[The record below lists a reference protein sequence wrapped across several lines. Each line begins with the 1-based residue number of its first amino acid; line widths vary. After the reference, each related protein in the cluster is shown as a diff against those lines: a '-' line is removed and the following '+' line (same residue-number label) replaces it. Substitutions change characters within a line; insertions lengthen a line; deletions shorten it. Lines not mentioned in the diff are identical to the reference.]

1 MIIIIKTTGG
11 AVMFS
16 QLLYTVKNSLRAKQY
31 IYLLILLTQIISLL
45 CVFVCCGLI
54 YNAFTKYK
62 EASFE
67 SRCIYAEFIN
77 VHDDTASDEEKFGGG
92 MRFDEFQKGL
102 DSIKEL
108 FENNKANILIHGRI
122 KLGGE
127 YLSASVFYNGIAGS
141 EYQPYDIVAT
151 LDGYSTG
158 DHINIDGLK
167 YRIAAPS
174 ETSAICFPTGS
185 NTPPSVVPCDIQIE
199 LEHQPTYKECKAIT
213 DRITMLFDP
222 INIAEPENLKLLDVQ
237 MNNTQV
243 ALSAVMLVI
252 ASLNCGICYSYI
264 NESRRKQFAI
274 YKICGAKSSNCFMVC
289 IAEAA
294 MYMAAG
300 FALAY
305 LVFEYLLKNILLS
318 FYPNI
323 EGVYN
328 AKMYVCVLLAYAVI
342 TLAVMS
348 FCTIKYANAPI
359 AEERKQ
365 I

>member
-1 MIIIIKTTGG
+1 M
-11 AVMFS
+11 
-16 QLLYTVKNSLRAKQY
+16 LLQIVYTVKNSLRAKAY
-31 IYLLILLTQIISLL
+31 IYLLILLTQIISLI

-67 SRCIYAEFIN
+67 SRCIYADFIN
-77 VHDDTASDEEKFGGG
+77 VYDDSLSDEEKFGGG
-92 MRFDEFQKGL
+92 MRYDQFQKGL

-108 FENNKANILIHGRI
+108 FENNKANILVHGQI
-122 KLGGE
+122 KLGDK
-127 YLSASVFYNGIAGS
+127 YLSVSVFYSGITGS
-141 EYQPYDIVAT
+141 DYQPYDIVAT

-158 DHINIDGLK
+158 DHINIDGTN

-174 ETSAICFPTGS
+174 ETSAICFPTGE

-213 DRITMLFDP
+213 DRIIMLFDP

-243 ALSAVMLVI
+243 ALSAVMLII
-252 ASLNCGICYSYI
+252 AALNCGICYSYI
-264 NESRRKQFAI
+264 NDSRRKQFAI
-274 YKICGAKSSNCFMVC
+274 YKICGAKSSDCFAVC
-289 IAEAA
+289 IAEAV

-305 LVFEYLLKNILLS
+305 LIFEYLLKNILTS
-318 FYPNI
+318 FYPSI
-323 EGVYN
+323 DGVYN
-328 AKMYVCVLLAYAVI
+328 AKMYVCVLAAYAVI
-342 TLAVMS
+342 TLVVMS
-348 FCTIKYANAPI
+348 WSIIKYARRPI
-359 AEERKQ
+359 VEERKQ
-365 I
+365 

>member
-1 MIIIIKTTGG
+1 MLWQI
-11 AVMFS
+11 V
-16 QLLYTVKNSLRAKQY
+16 YTVKNSLRARPY

-67 SRCIYAEFIN
+67 SRCIFADFIN
-77 VHDDTASDEEKFGGG
+77 VYDDSLSDEEKFGGG
-92 MRFDEFQKGL
+92 MRYDQFQKGL

-108 FENNKANILIHGRI
+108 FENNKANILVHGQI
-122 KLGGE
+122 KLGDK
-127 YLSASVFYNGIAGS
+127 YLSVSVFYSGITGS
-141 EYQPYDIVAT
+141 DYQPYDIVAT

-158 DHINIDGLK
+158 DHINIDGTN
-167 YRIAAPS
+167 YHIAAPS
-174 ETSAICFPTGS
+174 ETSAICFPTGE

-243 ALSAVMLVI
+243 ALSAVMLII
-252 ASLNCGICYSYI
+252 AALNCGICYSYI
-264 NESRRKQFAI
+264 NDSRRKQFAI
-274 YKICGAKSSNCFMVC
+274 YKICGAKSSDCFAVC
-289 IAEAA
+289 IAEAV

-305 LVFEYLLKNILLS
+305 LIFEYLLKNILTS
-318 FYPNI
+318 FYPSI
-323 EGVYN
+323 DGVYN
-328 AKMYVCVLLAYAVI
+328 AKMYVCVLAAYAVI
-342 TLAVMS
+342 TLVVMS
-348 FCTIKYANAPI
+348 WSIIKYARRPI
-359 AEERKQ
+359 VEERKQ
-365 I
+365 

>member
-1 MIIIIKTTGG
+1 
-11 AVMFS
+11 MFD
-16 QLLYTVKNSLRAKQY
+16 QIVYTVKNSLRAKPY
-31 IYLLILLTQIISLL
+31 IYLLILFTQIISLL

-67 SRCIYAEFIN
+67 SRCIYADFIN
-77 VHDDTASDEEKFGGG
+77 VYDDTLSDEEKFGGG
-92 MRFDEFQKGL
+92 MRYDEFQQGL
-102 DSIKEL
+102 NSIKEL
-108 FENNKANILIHGRI
+108 FENNKANILVHGRI
-122 KLGGE
+122 KIGGE
-127 YLSASVFYNGIAGS
+127 YLSASVFYNGITGS
-141 EYQPYDIVAT
+141 DYQPYDIVAT
-151 LDGYSTG
+151 LDGCSTG
-158 DHINIDGLK
+158 DHINIDGTN

-174 ETSAICFPTGS
+174 ETSAICFPVGE
-185 NTPPSVVPCDIQIE
+185 NTPQSVVPCDIQIE
-199 LEHQPTYKECKAIT
+199 LQHQPTYKECKAIT

-243 ALSAVMLVI
+243 ALSAVMLII
-252 ASLNCGICYSYI
+252 AALNCGICYSYI
-264 NESRRKQFAI
+264 NDSRRKQFAI
-274 YKICGAKSSNCFMVC
+274 YKICGAKSSDCFAVC
-289 IAEAA
+289 ISEAV

-305 LVFEYLLKNILLS
+305 LVFEYLLKNILTS

-328 AKMYVCVLLAYAVI
+328 AKLYICVLAAYVMI
-342 TLAVMS
+342 TLLVVS
-348 FCTIKYANAPI
+348 FSTIKYTNRSI

-365 I
+365 A

>member
-1 MIIIIKTTGG
+1 M
-11 AVMFS
+11 
-16 QLLYTVKNSLRAKQY
+16 LLQIVYTVKNSLRAKAY
-31 IYLLILLTQIISLL
+31 IYLLILLTQIISLI

-67 SRCIYAEFIN
+67 SRCIFADFIN
-77 VHDDTASDEEKFGGG
+77 VYDDSLSDEEKFGGG
-92 MRFDEFQKGL
+92 MRYDQFQKGL

-108 FENNKANILIHGRI
+108 FENNKANILVHGQI
-122 KLGGE
+122 KLGDK
-127 YLSASVFYNGIAGS
+127 YLSVSVFYSGITGS
-141 EYQPYDIVAT
+141 DYQPYDIVAT

-158 DHINIDGLK
+158 DHINIDGTN
-167 YRIAAPS
+167 YHIAAPS
-174 ETSAICFPTGS
+174 ETSAICFPTGE

-243 ALSAVMLVI
+243 ALSAVMLII
-252 ASLNCGICYSYI
+252 AALNCGICYSYI
-264 NESRRKQFAI
+264 NDSRRKQFAI
-274 YKICGAKSSNCFMVC
+274 YKICGAKSSDCFAVC
-289 IAEAA
+289 IAEAV

-305 LVFEYLLKNILLS
+305 LIFEYLLKNILTS
-318 FYPNI
+318 FYPSI
-323 EGVYN
+323 DGVYN
-328 AKMYVCVLLAYAVI
+328 AKMYVCVLAAYAVI
-342 TLAVMS
+342 TLVVMS
-348 FCTIKYANAPI
+348 WSIIKYARRPI
-359 AEERKQ
+359 VEERKQ
-365 I
+365 

>member
-1 MIIIIKTTGG
+1 
-11 AVMFS
+11 MFS
-16 QLLYTVKNSLRAKQY
+16 QLLYTMKNSLRAKPY
-31 IYLLILLTQIISLL
+31 IYLLILFTQIISLL

-77 VHDDTASDEEKFGGG
+77 VYDDTVSDEEKFSGG
-92 MRFDEFQKGL
+92 MRYDEFQHGL
-102 DSIKEL
+102 NSVKEL
-108 FENNKANILIHGRI
+108 FENNKANILVHGRI
-122 KLGGE
+122 KMDGE
-127 YLSASVFYNGIAGS
+127 YLSASVFYNGTS

-151 LDGYSTG
+151 LDGYNTS
-158 DHINIDGLK
+158 DHINIDGTN

-174 ETSAICFPTGS
+174 ETSAICFPVGE

-243 ALSAVMLVI
+243 TLSAVMLVI
-252 ASLNCGICYSYI
+252 AALNCGICYSYI
-264 NESRRKQFAI
+264 NDSRRKQFAI
-274 YKICGAKSSNCFMVC
+274 YKICGAKTRDCFAVC

-294 MYMAAG
+294 LYMASG

-305 LVFEYLLKNILLS
+305 LIFEYLLKNILLS

-323 EGVYN
+323 DCVYN
-328 AKMYVCVLLAYAVI
+328 AKLYICVLCAYAAI

-348 FCTIKYANAPI
+348 FSTIKYANTPI

-365 I
+365 P